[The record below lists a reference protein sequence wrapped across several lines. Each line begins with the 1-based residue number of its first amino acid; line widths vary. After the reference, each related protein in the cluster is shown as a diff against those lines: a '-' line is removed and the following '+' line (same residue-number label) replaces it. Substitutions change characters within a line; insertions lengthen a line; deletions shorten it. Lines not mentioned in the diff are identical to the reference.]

1 MATNQS
7 KEDNRLQNDNFFHL
21 NQRQK
26 QPMSNLSL
34 NNPPASANSRFDSQN
49 LNKIFTLNR
58 RSWTIRRSA
67 GNRLAHWMRLLTL
80 FSPFFSQR
88 LNVQLSNQRLAY
100 PPVSWSRRE
109 CPLEV
114 KSRHFS
120 GFFRGHQRLHIKVI
134 FHWAMHLQAT
144 RQVASSGQF
153 ISDSG
158 AIYSCGWSN
167 HRWLNQ
173 VAGYFFLAAT
183 SRE

>member
-7 KEDNRLQNDNFFHL
+7 KEDNRLQNGKFFHL
-21 NQRQK
+21 DQRQK

-49 LNKIFTLNR
+49 FNKIFTLNR

-134 FHWAMHLQAT
+134 FHWVSSCRRRVKSLLRVSLFQT
-144 RQVASSGQF
+144 VAPF
-153 ISDSG
+153 IP
-158 AIYSCGWSN
+158 
-167 HRWLNQ
+167 
-173 VAGYFFLAAT
+173 AADRIIADWIKLPDIF
-183 SRE
+183 S

>member
-1 MATNQS
+1 
-7 KEDNRLQNDNFFHL
+7 
-21 NQRQK
+21 
-26 QPMSNLSL
+26 
-34 NNPPASANSRFDSQN
+34 
-49 LNKIFTLNR
+49 
-58 RSWTIRRSA
+58 
-67 GNRLAHWMRLLTL
+67 MRLLTL

-173 VAGYFFLAAT
+173 VAGYFFFGAPPGNNGIGGQGSRFNSDSWHKSPVRFIAPKFVHWFYNLLAFHPT
-183 SRE
+183 NWTVTDSN